1 MARIT
6 SFLVGVSAM
15 YLFDPDRGRARR
27 ARVRD
32 TVIKNARR
40 ERDLLVRGLRDAK
53 HRAIGASERARRM
66 FSEPVP
72 DVVVLGRI
80 RAQLGRA
87 VAHARALEIEVRDG
101 KAILGGAVL
110 TAEAAMVLRC
120 VKGVPGVKEI
130 VDRMERRLTAGTVQ
144 ALATER
150 HRPPI
155 RSWTPAAQVGALGAG
170 ALLIG
175 YGLLKRGDLIG
186 KLVALAGGGLAVRAI
201 ANEPLPKL
209 VTHRAEVM
217 VQKTVVVHAPIHKV
231 FDLWSQLDNFPRFM
245 RHVRDID
252 LQIGGTRSMW
262 TVDGP
267 AGTAVHFEA
276 ETIELEPDRVIAW
289 RTIPGQQ
296 IEHAGRVKFEELP
309 DDITRVTV
317 RMTYKPPGGVI
328 GHAIAHILG
337 WDPKSRIDDD
347 LVRMKAL
354 LEDAKLRP
362 TRDRF
367 AHYH

>member
-1 MARIT
+1 M
-6 SFLVGVSAM
+6 M
-15 YLFDPDRGRARR
+15 YLLDPQRGRTRR
-27 ARVRD
+27 ARLQSALVHAA
-32 TVIKNARR
+32 KR
-40 ERDLLVRGLRDAK
+40 ERDLLKRGLRDAR
-53 HRAIGASERARRM
+53 HRAKGASERARRV

-72 DVVVLGRI
+72 DAVVLGRI

-87 VAHARALEIEVRDG
+87 IAHARALDIDVRDG

-110 TAEAAMVLRC
+110 TAEAATVVRC
-120 VKGVPGVKEI
+120 VKAVPGVRDV
-130 VDRMERRLTAGTVQ
+130 VDRMERKVTAGANP
-144 ALATER
+144 ALATEP
-150 HRPPI
+150 HRPRI
-155 RSWTPAAQVGALGAG
+155 RSWTPAAQVGALGAS
-170 ALLIG
+170 AALIG

-186 KLVALAGGGLAVRAI
+186 KLVAAAGGGLALRAVF
-201 ANEPLPKL
+201 NEPLPKL

-217 VQKTVVVHAPIHKV
+217 VQKTVVVHAPINKV
-231 FDLWSQLDNFPRFM
+231 FDLWSQLENLPRFM

-252 LQIGGTRSMW
+252 LQVGGTRSMW

-296 IEHAGRVKFEELP
+296 IEHEGRVKFEELP
-309 DDITRVTV
+309 DDTTRVTV

-354 LEDAKLRP
+354 LEDPKRRP
-362 TRDRF
+362 PRERY

>member
-6 SFLVGVSAM
+6 PFLVGAGVM
-15 YLFDPDRGRARR
+15 YLLDPDRGRTRR
-27 ARVRD
+27 TRV
-32 TVIKNARR
+32 KNALVHAAKR
-40 ERDLLVRGLRDAK
+40 ERDLLRRGLRDAR

-72 DVVVLGRI
+72 DAVVLGRI

-87 VAHARALEIEVRDG
+87 VAHARALDIDVRDG
-101 KAILGGAVL
+101 KAILSGPVL
-110 TAEAAMVLRC
+110 TAEAATVVRC
-120 VKGVPGVKEI
+120 IKAVPGVRDV
-130 VDRMERRLTAGTVQ
+130 VDRMERRITAGSI
-144 ALATER
+144 ASLATQP
-150 HRPPI
+150 HRPKI
-155 RSWTPAAQVGALGAG
+155 KSWAPSTQVGVLGAG
-170 ALLIG
+170 AMLIG
-175 YGLLKRGDLIG
+175 YGLLKRGDLVG
-186 KLVALAGGGLAVRAI
+186 KLVAMAGGGLAVRAI
-201 ANEPLPKL
+201 FNEPIPKL

-231 FDLWSQLDNFPRFM
+231 FDLWSQLENLPRFM

-252 LQIGGTRSMW
+252 LQVGGTRSMW

-276 ETIELEPDRVIAW
+276 ETVELEPDRVIAW

-296 IEHAGRVKFEELP
+296 IEHEGRVKFEELP
-309 DDITRVTV
+309 EERTRVTV
-317 RMTYKPPGGVI
+317 RMVYKPPGGVI

-354 LEDAKLRP
+354 LEEGKQRP
-362 TRDRF
+362 PRDRY